1 MVGFGGT
8 CHGMFLLTDLKKWE
22 GNSYGLSSF
31 LYFSVSLQH
40 LYESCVME
48 LLDLYDKD
56 LKPTGQ
62 TIERGQRVPPGLMI
76 PIVAVYV
83 YNDQGQYLIQKVAP
97 RKGNYYS
104 TTAGHVQSGEKDFAL
119 SMLRELREEI
129 GLSTTK
135 SELKLVKIR
144 RYDYKFTLLYMLK
157 SNVPTEM
164 LRLQK
169 DEVDSVMWMS
179 HEDIELLC
187 KMGLFNMRHY
197 QLLLD
202 CEERLQSMR

>member
-1 MVGFGGT
+1 
-8 CHGMFLLTDLKKWE
+8 
-22 GNSYGLSSF
+22 
-31 LYFSVSLQH
+31 
-40 LYESCVME
+40 ME
-48 LLDLYDKD
+48 ILDLYDKD

-62 TIERGQRVPPGLMI
+62 TVERGKTIPKGLMI

-104 TTAGHVQSGEKDFAL
+104 TTAGHVQSGEHDFAYA
-119 SMLRELREEI
+119 MLREMKEEI
-129 GLSTTK
+129 GLSATK

-144 RYDYKFTLLYMLK
+144 RFDYKFTLLYMLK
-157 SNVPTEM
+157 SNVPASL

-169 DEVDSVMWMS
+169 EEVESVTWMS

-187 KMGLFNMRHY
+187 KMGLFNRNHY

-202 CEERLQSMR
+202 CEERLQNRR

>member
-1 MVGFGGT
+1 M
-8 CHGMFLLTDLKKWE
+8 HR
-22 GNSYGLSSF
+22 
-31 LYFSVSLQH
+31 LYQNVI
-40 LYESCVME
+40 ME
-48 LLDLYDKD
+48 ILDLYDKD

-62 TIERGQRVPPGLMI
+62 TVERGQPIPPGLMI
-76 PIVAVYV
+76 PIVAVFV
-83 YNDQGQYLIQKVAP
+83 YNNQGQYLIQKVAP

-104 TTAGHVQSGEKDFAL
+104 TTAGHVQSGERDFAKA
-119 SMLRELREEI
+119 MLREMKEEI
-129 GLSTTK
+129 GLTTTT

-157 SNVPTEM
+157 SNIPTSM

-169 DEVDSVMWMS
+169 EEVDSVSWMS

-187 KMGLFNMRHY
+187 KMGLFNLKHY

-202 CEERLQSMR
+202 CEERLQNKR

>member
-1 MVGFGGT
+1 MFASVEMRHGT
-8 CHGMFLLTDLKKWE
+8 PLQGQERQSAKGCLSFCKIPYLCSTYHEL
-22 GNSYGLSSF
+22 SY
-31 LYFSVSLQH
+31 
-40 LYESCVME
+40 ME

-56 LKPTGQ
+56 LKFTGQ
-62 TIERGQRVPPGLMI
+62 TIERGRRVPPGLMI

-83 YNDQGQYLIQKVAP
+83 YNNQGQYLIQKVAE

-104 TTAGHVQSGEKDFAL
+104 TTAGHVQSGERDFAL
-119 SMLRELREEI
+119 AMLREMKEEI
-129 GLSTTK
+129 GLSATK

-157 SNVPTEM
+157 SNVPIEM

-169 DEVDSVMWMS
+169 DEVESVSWMS
-179 HEDIELLC
+179 HEDIEQLC
-187 KMGLFNMRHY
+187 KNGLFNKVHY

-202 CEERLQSMR
+202 CEERLQNRR

>member
-1 MVGFGGT
+1 
-8 CHGMFLLTDLKKWE
+8 
-22 GNSYGLSSF
+22 
-31 LYFSVSLQH
+31 
-40 LYESCVME
+40 ME
-48 LLDLYDKD
+48 ILDLYDKD
-56 LKPTGQ
+56 LKPTGL
-62 TIERGQRVPPGLMI
+62 TVERGQPIPHGLMI

-104 TTAGHVQSGEKDFAL
+104 TTAGHVKSGEYDFAVA
-119 SMLRELREEI
+119 MLREMKEEI
-129 GLSTTK
+129 GLSATK

-157 SNVPTEM
+157 SNVPAEL

-169 DEVDSVMWMS
+169 EEVDSVMWMT
-179 HEDIELLC
+179 HEDIERLC
-187 KMGLFNMRHY
+187 KEGLFNRYHY

-202 CEERLQSMR
+202 CEERLQNRR